1 MGHDQLNIY
10 SKMPTTRQAP
20 RQRRRSERAAKAGLV
35 SSVNRPT
42 SASSFPV
49 RCLSLLFLSEHSLW
63 NTRAS

>member
-20 RQRRRSERAAKAGLV
+20 RQRRRSEGAAPKPGLV
-35 SSVNRPT
+35 LSVNRPR

-49 RCLSLLFLSEHSLW
+49 GLPPFLV
-63 NTRAS
+63 

>member
-49 RCLSLLFLSEHSLW
+49 
-63 NTRAS
+63 